1 MASSKTIPVIGIER
15 LRFGLDGEGIRTLI
29 GTAGCPLRC
38 SYCLNPHSWDGS
50 APVAFYTPEQ
60 LFREVAVHDLYYRA
74 TGGGVTFGGGEPL
87 LHVQALAK
95 FKELCPDS
103 WSLWAETSLQV
114 PAEQVTLAA
123 KIFDHFLI
131 DIKSI
136 DYEIYRRYTGGGDIS
151 LVLENLRLLLALL
164 GPERITVRLPLIP
177 GFVMAN
183 DRRAS
188 AETLQAMGIRNID
201 YLQYSQEI

>member
-1 MASSKTIPVIGIER
+1 MASSKIIPVIGIER

-50 APVAFYTPEQ
+50 APVVLYTPEQ
-60 LFREVAVHDLYYRA
+60 LFREVDVHDLYYRA

-87 LHVQALAK
+87 LQVQALAK

-131 DIKSI
+131 DIKST
-136 DYEIYRRYTGGGDIS
+136 DYEIYRRYTGGGDVS
-151 LVLENLRLLLALL
+151 LVLENLKLLLALL

-177 GFVMAN
+177 GFVTEE
-183 DRRAS
+183 DRRIS
-188 AETLQAMGIRNID
+188 AETLGALGIRNID
-201 YLQYSQEI
+201 YLVYSQEI